1 MSNWNYSA
9 WRSKMSIHNHTYS
22 QWSAHNLDL
31 PGSQSL
37 AASGCQ
43 CICSKLQWPKA
54 SVSSWALHVNC
65 QGKHQGFQKVEYSQQ
80 WSCWSFFFQID
91 FELEIQTCSNWNQH
105 DWTST
110 FQVQLPEMW
119 LYWGGKSEAANKK
132 DQPINPRVCNLYWT
146 GAFKFKR
153 FFWGGKLKEDG
164 HWTCWILDNCF
175 FLERGSLNFL
185 HHWGN
190 LSDDPL
196 LEFQRLVRCMVVG
209 RETTHQFI
217 PLGLPT
223 LIVRCHV
230 PGKVISVPM
239 MQRFHCMNL
248 HSKRCEI
255 RDKKH
260 RERLDTLF
268 LYRAPVIHQG
278 RRLCWSI
285 PFSKLENHL

>member
-1 MSNWNYSA
+1 MILLEFFFSNWLWTWNSN
-9 WRSKMSIHNHTYS
+9 M
-22 QWSAHNLDL
+22 
-31 PGSQSL
+31 
-37 AASGCQ
+37 
-43 CICSKLQWPKA
+43 
-54 SVSSWALHVNC
+54 
-65 QGKHQGFQKVEYSQQ
+65 
-80 WSCWSFFFQID
+80 
-91 FELEIQTCSNWNQH
+91 FELKPTRLNVNFPGA
-105 DWTST
+105 T
-110 FQVQLPEMW
+110 PEMW

-285 PFSKLENHL
+285 PFSKLENHSPNSVVTLGVLTVGVKSRGG